1 MNEPSQE
8 ILEGEVTKITPY
20 GAFIKLA
27 DGRFGMV
34 HISEIAY
41 EYVNTVEDIL
51 KIGDKVKVVLL
62 QSQKNKLN
70 FSIKRAQKL
79 QRAETKNPLNK
90 EQINNSVNFN
100 NIKQNKQSQFKE
112 QNGLSAAA
120 KFEDMLNKFKQ
131 TSDEK
136 LSSLKKVVNT
146 RRGTNRKNSSGRK

>member
-1 MNEPSQE
+1 MNEPRQE
-8 ILEGEVTKITPY
+8 ILEGEVTKIAPY

-41 EYVNTVEDIL
+41 EYVSTVEDIL
-51 KIGDKVKVVLL
+51 KIGDKVKVILL
-62 QSQKNKLN
+62 ESQKDKLN
-70 FSIKRAQKL
+70 FSIKRTQKP
-79 QRAETKNPLNK
+79 QRVENNKPLNK
-90 EQINNSVNFN
+90 EQTNNADGFK

-112 QNGLSAAA
+112 QNGQSAAA

>member
-1 MNEPSQE
+1 MNEPRQE
-8 ILEGEVTKITPY
+8 ILEGEVTKIAPY

-41 EYVNTVEDIL
+41 EYVNTVEDAL

-62 QSQKNKLN
+62 QSQQDKLN

-79 QRAETKNPLNK
+79 VTKSPLNK
-90 EQINNSVNFN
+90 EKNNNTDGVK
-100 NIKQNKQSQFKE
+100 NIRQNKPSQFKE
-112 QNGLSAAA
+112 QNGQSAAA

-146 RRGTNRKNSSGRK
+146 RRGTNRKNFSGRK

>member
-41 EYVNTVEDIL
+41 EYINKVEDVL
-51 KIGDKVKVVLL
+51 KLGDKIKVVLL
-62 QSQKNKLN
+62 ASQKDKLN
-70 FSIKRAQKL
+70 FSIKRAQKP
-79 QRAETKNPLNK
+79 QMVGTKNPLNK
-90 EQINNSVNFN
+90 ERTNDADSIN
-100 NIKQNKQSQFKE
+100 NIKQNKQPQFKE
-112 QNGLSAAA
+112 QNSQSAAA

-136 LSSLKKVVNT
+136 LSSFKKVVNT
-146 RRGTNRKNSSGRK
+146 RRGTNRKNSFGRR

>member
-62 QSQKNKLN
+62 QSQKDKLN

-90 EQINNSVNFN
+90 ERINNSANFN

-112 QNGLSAAA
+112 QNGPSAAA

-146 RRGTNRKNSSGRK
+146 RHGTNRKNSSGRK